1 LTSKGLPSPLT
12 DCLSVIYWVCEQCPE
27 LLPAKYRTEI
37 LRLLTQLHEN
47 FEGYSSANPAVEDLL
62 ANHDITPTHRQ
73 ALEYK
78 REWFVPET

>member
-1 LTSKGLPSPLT
+1 LTGKALPSSLT
-12 DCLSVIYWVCEQCPE
+12 DCLSVIYWICEQCPE
-27 LLPAKYRTEI
+27 LLPVKYRTEI

-47 FEGYSSANPAVEDLL
+47 FEGYSSPNPAVEDLL